1 MVMRQPIGPD
11 TRLWDETGLVTFSLT
26 TGAAFALQVMHPT
39 VGAVVG
45 EHSVFRTDAIGRAQ
59 RSIASVLTWI
69 YGGAEALAEGDR
81 LRALHAPLRS
91 TVDGVTHK
99 ALASGPWAWI
109 ILTAPYAY
117 ETSARYFSRRPLSTE
132 DAEAFYAEIL
142 QVARNLHVAEKEL
155 PPTHDAYRKY
165 FADML
170 DHTLVAHPAVYEFL
184 STTRRIPPPPALPA
198 VFRPL
203 WRLAMVVPGR
213 VQHFV
218 TVGMLPEKAR
228 SILGLE
234 WTPRDERTLRML
246 GFVVGR
252 LVPLLPERLRYL
264 PIAYEAR
271 RLDRARKALRKA
283 LDRRPV

>member
-1 MVMRQPIGPD
+1 MRRPIEPG

-26 TGAAFALQVMHPT
+26 TGAAFALQVMHPS

-45 EHSVFRTDAIGRAQ
+45 EHSVFRTDAIGRAR
-59 RSIASVLTWI
+59 RSIASVMTWV

-81 LRALHAPLRS
+81 LRVMHAPLKS
-91 TVDGVTHK
+91 IVDGVTHK

-117 ETSARYFSRRPLSTE
+117 ETGARYFSRRPLSPA
-132 DAEAFYAEIL
+132 DAEAFYGEIV
-142 QVARNLHVAEKEL
+142 QVARNLHVVEKEI
-155 PPTHDAYRKY
+155 PPTYDAYRKY
-165 FADML
+165 FDDML
-170 DHTLVAHPAVYEFL
+170 DHTLVAHPTVYEFL
-184 STTRRIPPPPALPA
+184 DATRHIPPPPRLPR
-198 VFRPL
+198 VLRPL
-203 WRLAMVVPGR
+203 WWVAMTVPGR

-218 TVGMLPEKAR
+218 TIGTLPDKAR
-228 SILGLE
+228 AMLGLT
-234 WTPRDERTLRML
+234 WTPRDERALRVL

-271 RLDRARKALRKA
+271 RVEQAERALKRALA
-283 LDRRPV
+283 RRPI

>member
-1 MVMRQPIGPD
+1 MRQPIEAD
-11 TRLWDETGLVTFSLT
+11 TRLWDDTGLVTFSLT

-59 RSIASVLTWI
+59 RSIASVMTWV
-69 YGGAEALAEGDR
+69 YGGPEALTEGDR
-81 LRALHAPLRS
+81 LRVLHAPLKT

-117 ETSARYFSRRPLSTE
+117 ETGAKYFSRQPLSPE

-155 PPTHDAYRKY
+155 PPTYDAYRKY
-165 FADML
+165 FDDML
-170 DHTLVAHPAVYEFL
+170 DHTLVAHPTTFEFL
-184 STTRRIPPPPALPA
+184 SATRRIPPPPSLPG
-198 VFRPL
+198 VLRPL
-203 WRLAMVVPGR
+203 WRLATDVPGR

-218 TVGMLPEKAR
+218 TVGTLPAKAR
-228 SILGLE
+228 SILGLT
-234 WTPRDERTLRML
+234 WTARDERALRLL

-252 LVPLLPERLRYL
+252 MVPMLPERLRYF

-271 RLDRARKALRKA
+271 RLERARRALRKA